1 MKLLLLLSALL
12 AALPASPQTKLSDI
26 NTRGVLRVGS
36 TGDYKPFSYR
46 SGKDFIG
53 LDIDLAG
60 ELAQA
65 LLISSALLARK
76 QHAHQQ
82 HQDGGQQ
89 KEFEQ
94 SSEHDP
100 PSQHSGVDYGH
111 ADCAGQLGA
120 ARTPR
125 QWHVML

>member
-1 MKLLLLLSALL
+1 
-12 AALPASPQTKLSDI
+12 
-26 NTRGVLRVGS
+26 V
-36 TGDYKPFSYR
+36 
-46 SGKDFIG
+46 
-53 LDIDLAG
+53 
-60 ELAQA
+60 
-65 LLISSALLARK
+65 ALLARK

-125 QWHVML
+125 HRHAMLKNIPFA